1 MAVKLIN
8 SRDAARL
15 NGVKVLVY
23 GQAGAGKTML
33 CATAPNPVIISAE
46 SGLLSLRDFDLPVIE
61 VGSIADV
68 HEAYRFL
75 AESDEGA
82 QFATVC
88 LDSISEI
95 AEVVLAAEK
104 KATRDPRQAYG
115 ALQEQMAELLRA
127 FRDLPGRNVYMSAKL
142 DRTKDETTGAMFYGP
157 SMPGQRLGQSLPYL
171 FDEVFALRVEKD
183 AEGVPQRWLQ
193 TQGDFQYTAKD
204 RSGALAP
211 FEAPNLADII
221 ARITR
226 TAAPAAKP
234 SAAPA
239 AETQEA

>member
-8 SRDAARL
+8 SRDAARV
-15 NGVKVLVY
+15 NGVKILAY
-23 GQAGAGKTML
+23 GQAGAGKTRL

-46 SGLLSLRDFDLPVIE
+46 SGLLSLREFDLPVIE
-61 VGSIADV
+61 VSTIADV
-68 HEAYRFL
+68 HEAYKFL
-75 AESDEGA
+75 AESEEGR
-82 QFATVC
+82 QFASVC

-142 DRTKDETTGAMFYGP
+142 ERSKDETTGAMLYAP

-183 AEGVPQRWLQ
+183 SEGQPTRWLQ
-193 TQGDFQYTAKD
+193 TQADFQYAAKD
-204 RSGALAP
+204 RSGALDA
-211 FEAPNLADII
+211 FEAPDLGAVINK
-221 ARITR
+221 ITH
-226 TAAPAAKP
+226 PAAT
-234 SAAPA
+234 A
-239 AETQEA
+239 AETEGA